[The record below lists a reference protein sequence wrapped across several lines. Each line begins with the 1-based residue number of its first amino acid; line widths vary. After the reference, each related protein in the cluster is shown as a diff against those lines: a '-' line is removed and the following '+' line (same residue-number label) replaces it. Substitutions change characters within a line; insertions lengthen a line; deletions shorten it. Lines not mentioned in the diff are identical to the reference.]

1 MDRRVA
7 RAHAMKL
14 IYEWEMGGDGGEE
27 TRLNLLEVQPGEAE
41 SDYMNGMFEGV
52 VARAG
57 EIDRLI
63 SEFARGWTIE
73 RITRVDLAI
82 LRLGTYELLLGE
94 VPSSVVISEAVSLAN
109 TYSTE
114 KAASFINGVLGNLS
128 RARRA
133 EAQTGTES

>member
-73 RITRVDLAI
+73 RSTRVDLAI

-133 EAQTGTES
+133 EAQSGTGG